1 MLCTRDMMIA
11 KPILQLC
18 IAALLIVSTAASAFQ
33 MQTLQDTRSN
43 LHDYV
48 GDGRWT
54 IVMFWGKDCVAC
66 EAQKPMLE
74 AFHQKYSQSRAKAI
88 GVSIDGMENIAYIRQ
103 NIAKH
108 QTSYLNLAVLTDVFE
123 WQFKQETGKQ
133 YRLTPTYLLY
143 FPDGKLAGVRH
154 GSMDFNV
161 LEQILNEE

>member
-1 MLCTRDMMIA
+1 MMMV
-11 KPILQLC
+11 KTLFQLC
-18 IAALLIVSTAASAFQ
+18 IAATLVVSSAASAFQ

-43 LHDYV
+43 LHDYL

-54 IVMFWGKDCVAC
+54 IVMFWGKDCAAC

-74 AFHQKYSQSRAKAI
+74 AFHRKHKHSRAKAI
-88 GVSIDGMENIAYIRQ
+88 GVSIDGVENIDYIRR
-103 NIAKH
+103 NIANH

-123 WQFKQETGKQ
+123 WQFEQETGKQ